1 MVSLNYNH
9 LRYFHA
15 VAHEGNLTRAAERLN
30 LSQSALST
38 QIRALEA
45 RLGHDLFERRGR
57 ALHLTEAG
65 RIALEHADAIFAA
78 GRDLVD
84 TLGQTGQVR
93 RAFRVGAEATLSRNF
108 QMRFLAP
115 LVGRDDT
122 DLVLRSGRLGELL
135 EGLRAH
141 ALDVVL
147 ATTPPPDDAIGRLE
161 AHLLSEQAVSIVGA
175 AERMSGS
182 LAEVLTREPV
192 ILPARGFEMRTGFD
206 ALASRL
212 DVRCEVAAEIEDMA
226 MMRLMVRADMGVA
239 LVPPVVVADELASG
253 RLVEHG
259 ETTGLTE
266 RFWAVTY
273 PRRFPNPLVRQLID
287 ANL

>member
-1 MVSLNYNH
+1 MANLNYNH

-15 VAHEGNLTRAAERLN
+15 VAHEGNLTRAAELLN

-57 ALHLTEAG
+57 SLHLTEAG

-84 TLGQTGQVR
+84 TLGHTGQVR

-115 LVGRDDT
+115 LVGRSDT
-122 DLVLRSGRLGELL
+122 DLVLRSGKLGELL

-141 ALDVVL
+141 ALDIIL
-147 ATTPPPDDAIGRLE
+147 GTTPPPDDALGRIE
-161 AHLLSEQAVSIVGA
+161 AHLISEQPISIVGSA
-175 AERMSGS
+175 ARMSGS
-182 LAEVLTREPV
+182 LAEVLEREPV
-192 ILPARGFEMRTGFD
+192 ILPARGSEIRTGFD
-206 ALASRL
+206 ALANRL
-212 DVRCEVAAEIEDMA
+212 DVHCQIAAEIEDMA

-239 LVPPVVVADELASG
+239 LVPPVVVADELDSG
-253 RLVEHG
+253 RLMEHS

-266 RFWAVTY
+266 RFWAMTF
-273 PRRFPNPLVRQLID
+273 PRRFPNPLVRQLIE
-287 ANL
+287 ASL

>member
-1 MVSLNYNH
+1 MVNLNYNH

-15 VAHEGNLTRAAERLN
+15 VAHEGNLTRAAEQLN

-115 LVGRDDT
+115 LVGRRDT

-141 ALDVVL
+141 TLDVIL
-147 ATTPPPDDAIGRLE
+147 GTTPPPDDALGRIE
-161 AHLLSEQAVSIVGA
+161 AHLISEQPVSIVGSGA
-175 AERMSGS
+175 RMDGS
-182 LAEVLTREPV
+182 LASVLGREPM
-192 ILPARGFEMRTGFD
+192 ILPARGSETRTGFD
-206 ALASRL
+206 ALANRL
-212 DVRCEVAAEIEDMA
+212 DVQCQIAAEIEDMA

-253 RLVEHG
+253 LLVEHA

-266 RFWAVTY
+266 RFWAMTF